1 VTNTKP
7 RRRRAFN
14 PRWLL
19 GLFPV
24 AVLVALPAL
33 GIIKPPG
40 SGSTD
45 TTTKLE
51 TVNATTGTFRVSVT
65 GPGTLEAVQSLDVK
79 PQVGGTVISLPKE
92 GQRVTKGELIAK
104 LDPTTMQRTLENAQI
119 SLKKANAQLESGSIS
134 QASNRA
140 NQQQQIASSQANYSN
155 AQLEVANAQT
165 ALSNARKLFAAGGNS
180 SLDVQTT
187 QSTLEK
193 AQSNLDSARVA
204 LDTNKNAVGL
214 KASSDSQDLKNLQLA
229 IDQAAISLRNAQ
241 TDLANTKIY
250 APMNGVISSLA
261 AQVGGSGGSGQALF
275 TLIDDSSV
283 NLPVQVDETE
293 IAKVKLGQT
302 AELTLDAIPDQKF
315 QGKVTKISP
324 QAKITQNI
332 AVFYVTVTVPN
343 SDLQLRPGMT
353 SEAEII
359 SLEVANA
366 LTLPKRAIQTVR
378 NRAYVTVLDP
388 KTKVQDTV
396 RVHTGADDGTNIVI
410 ESGLEPQQTVVLPTR
425 VSAGASNAAV
435 TGGN

>member
-1 VTNTKP
+1 MTNTKP
-7 RRRRAFN
+7 RAPRRIN
-14 PRWLL
+14 LRWLFVVVPIL
-19 GLFPV
+19 ALVGLF
-24 AVLVALPAL
+24 AS
-33 GIIKPPG
+33 GIIKLPG
-40 SGSTD
+40 SSSTN
-45 TTTKLE
+45 TANTKLE
-51 TVNATTGTFRVSVT
+51 TVNATRGTFRVSVT
-65 GPGTLEAVQSLDVK
+65 GPGTLEAVQTLDLK

-104 LDPTTMQRTLENAQI
+104 LDPTTLQRTLENAQI
-119 SLKKANAQLESGSIS
+119 SLKKAQAQLESGRIS

-165 ALSNARKLFAAGGNS
+165 ALSNARKLLSAGGNS
-180 SLDVQTT
+180 SLDVQNA
-187 QSTLEK
+187 QSTFQK
-193 AQSNLDSARVA
+193 AQSNLTSARVA
-204 LDTNKNAVGL
+204 LETNKSAVGL
-214 KASSDSQDLKNLQLA
+214 KVSSDSQDLKNLQLA

-250 APMNGVISSLA
+250 APMNGVISSVT
-261 AQVGGSGGSGQALF
+261 AQVGSSATGALF
-275 TLIDDSSV
+275 TMIDDRNV

-302 AELTLDAIPDQKF
+302 AELSLDAIPDQKF

-324 QAKITQNI
+324 QAKISQNI

-359 SLEVANA
+359 SLEVADA
-366 LTLPKRAIQTVR
+366 LTLPKRAIQMVR
-378 NRAYVTVLDP
+378 NRAYVTILDP
-388 KTKVQDTV
+388 KTKVQDTQRV
-396 RVHTGADDGTNIVI
+396 RVGADDGTNIVI

-425 VSAGASNAAV
+425 ASAGAGNAAV